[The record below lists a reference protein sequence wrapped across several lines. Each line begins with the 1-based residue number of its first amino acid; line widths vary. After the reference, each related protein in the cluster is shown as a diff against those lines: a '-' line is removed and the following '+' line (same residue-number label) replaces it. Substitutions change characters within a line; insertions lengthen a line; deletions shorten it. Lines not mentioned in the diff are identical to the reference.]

1 MLSCSDLYKI
11 SARLATCLNQPNLP
25 FGGMN
30 MIFAGDF
37 AQLPPVIGGENSAL
51 YSPASGMY
59 ATGKKSQD
67 ATLGKAVWHQVTT
80 VVILRQ
86 NMRQSTQS
94 DNDNKLRTA
103 LSNMR
108 YRACTSDDIAFL
120 SKRVCGSSM
129 SAPDITSPMY
139 RNVSII
145 TGLNIH
151 KDAYNCI
158 GSDRFA
164 QETNQ
169 ELVNFYSDDTIAETA
184 MVRKHVKQKKVTA
197 LSPQIQI
204 ELWNAYPSTNN
215 KHIPGKLSLCK
226 GLPVMIWLNSATELG
241 ITKGQEAT
249 IYAWEESTGSHGQ
262 KILETLFVKLIS
274 PPSAI
279 CIPGLP
285 ENVVPLL
292 CTSSFITCILQ
303 DDTKININR
312 SQVEVMPNFAMT
324 DYCSQGKTQPV
335 NPVDL
340 NNCRSHQSYYTVLSR
355 SASCDGTLILP
366 DFTDR
371 NKVAFDPKKI
381 QGMCSGHLR
390 Q

>member
-1 MLSCSDLYKI
+1 M
-11 SARLATCLNQPNLP
+11 CLNKPNLP

-30 MIFAGDF
+30 VIFAGDF
-37 AQLPPVIGGENSAL
+37 AQLSPVIGGENSAL

-67 ATLGKAVWHQVTT
+67 AALEKAVWHQVTT

-86 NMRQSTQS
+86 NMRQNMQS
-94 DNDNKLRTA
+94 DDDNKLRTA
-103 LSNMR
+103 LSNMC
-108 YRACTSDDIAFL
+108 YRACTSDDITFL
-120 SKRVCGSSM
+120 STRVCGSSS
-129 SAPDITSPMY
+129 SAPDITGSMY

-151 KDAYNCI
+151 KDAYNRI

-164 QETNQ
+164 QETKQ
-169 ELVNFYSDDTIAETA
+169 ELVNFYSDDTISENAIIT
-184 MVRKHVKQKKVTA
+184 KHAKQKKVTA
-197 LSPQIQI
+197 LSLQVQI
-204 ELWNAYPSTNN
+204 ELWNAYPSMNN

-226 GLPVMIWLNSATELG
+226 ATELG

-249 IYAWEESTGSHGQ
+249 VYAWEEGIGSRGQ
-262 KILETLFVKLIS
+262 KILESLFVKLIL
-274 PPSAI
+274 PPSMI

-292 CTSSFITCILQ
+292 RTSSSITCVLQ

-312 SQVEVMPNFAMT
+312 SQIEVMPNFAMT
-324 DYCSQGKTQPV
+324 DYCSQGKTWPV

-340 NNCRSHQSYYTVLSR
+340 NNCLLSR

-366 DFTDR
+366 DYTDR
-371 NKVAFDPKKI
+371 NEVAFDPKKI

-390 Q
+390 QDCLILFMVIHIMPL